1 MAKTLYGAK
10 SIGANVQEP
19 DAPASVKVV
28 PDNKTLIALP
38 FNDEHDDDIDPTR
51 LKSMKEIFAHY
62 QPAREVVLNTV
73 DGDSEEKVFKFNS
86 IRDFGKDGVI
96 EQSDLLM
103 DLQESESVYSRMSE
117 VLQNNDKL

>member
-19 DAPASVKVV
+19 DAPASVKIV

-62 QPAREVVLNTV
+62 QPAREVVINDV
-73 DGDSEEKVFKFNS
+73 DGDSEE
-86 IRDFGKDGVI
+86 
-96 EQSDLLM
+96 
-103 DLQESESVYSRMSE
+103 
-117 VLQNNDKL
+117 